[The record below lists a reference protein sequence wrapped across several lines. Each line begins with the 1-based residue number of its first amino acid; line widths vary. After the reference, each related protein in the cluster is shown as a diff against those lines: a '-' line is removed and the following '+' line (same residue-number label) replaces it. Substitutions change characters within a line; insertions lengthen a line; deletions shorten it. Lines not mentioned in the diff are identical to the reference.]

1 MKITNG
7 TTRRTPGKSGRW
19 ASLRWP
25 CFFGTAPGCTFGICL
40 SATRGCCGQPVPCI
54 GTPPRQGM
62 RWRPADDRVG
72 RARRLLM
79 SGRMAIRRWKMP
91 GSKLSLV
98 VIALA
103 LWLPS
108 AAHSA
113 FAAAELGEGGAAWI
127 VNDMVCVGPGDTTG
141 MATSISLE
149 AGRGEYTVFQA
160 VVRAN
165 TGVLTNVR
173 VTASALVGA
182 GTISPDNIEVYR
194 ESFIVLPTST
204 PHRGTSKPLPPGTY
218 PDGLIPTK
226 NPADGT
232 PIPSGAPLRAQN
244 HTISAGETQPYW
256 VDVFVPRTAPPGT
269 YKGTVTIEAEEGTAI
284 LDVELAVWKFTLP
297 VTPSLKSS
305 FGMWAK
311 THNKQDYLEVM
322 KHRLMPIAEA
332 SYNDS
337 LQNLGI
343 SEVDLGFYSGAGVS
357 NCSMSPPPSQ
367 ETLEAAKNSN
377 PAGLA

>member
-1 MKITNG
+1 
-7 TTRRTPGKSGRW
+7 
-19 ASLRWP
+19 
-25 CFFGTAPGCTFGICL
+25 
-40 SATRGCCGQPVPCI
+40 
-54 GTPPRQGM
+54 M
-62 RWRPADDRVG
+62 R
-72 RARRLLM
+72 
-79 SGRMAIRRWKMP
+79 
-91 GSKLSLV
+91 SKLSLV

-127 VNDMVCVGPGDTTG
+127 VDDMVRVGPGDTTG

-149 AGRGEYTVFQA
+149 AGRGEYVVFQA

-165 TGVLTNVR
+165 TGALTNVR

-226 NPADGT
+226 SPTDGT

-244 HTISAGETQPYW
+244 HTIS
-256 VDVFVPRTAPPGT
+256 PG
-269 YKGTVTIEAEEGTAI
+269 K
-284 LDVELAVWKFTLP
+284 
-297 VTPSLKSS
+297 PS
-305 FGMWAK
+305 
-311 THNKQDYLEVM
+311 
-322 KHRLMPIAEA
+322 PI
-332 SYNDS
+332 
-337 LQNLGI
+337 G
-343 SEVDLGFYSGAGVS
+343 
-357 NCSMSPPPSQ
+357 SMSSSRARLRPAPIKGRSLLKPRRERRHS
-367 ETLEAAKNSN
+367 TLT
-377 PAGLA
+377 